1 MNKYINANFE
11 ISLVALIKYVLK
23 KWLGMLIAGL
33 VCAAI
38 CAGIK
43 YYTFVPETAEP
54 VEPDA
59 LPYDLMYESYT
70 NGQSNIISEMYRLY
84 VKAAEA
90 DEYTQNSIYY
100 NLNPYSVSCSSASFA
115 LTGSGLDSNEIHA
128 LTNAYS
134 YEITNGE
141 YINELSESMSIPEEY
156 LRELVVVT
164 PVYADATS
172 SYDYDYDI
180 SGYIQVVVYG
190 ENREQSECIMDAI
203 LTEMPNITSNNSL
216 LIYHD
221 CELLSRQYSQ
231 VSDMSI
237 LSEHSR
243 VDLYITDLFAKLNN
257 LTNFQKNIA
266 EPTFNQ
272 TGTPVTAISKTA
284 LIKYAAVGLIIGM
297 VLYACVLVLL
307 YILNNKVT
315 DIARFRNRYNVKD
328 LGKSDAMIVANIIN
342 YSCSDGKILLT
353 GMASEQKA
361 KDKIKSISAELKN
374 IQIVEAMDILNSADS
389 RMKLLDCN
397 DVVLVEERSKSKYSD
412 IDEEL
417 NVLSSMNKNVVG
429 VILL

>member
-1 MNKYINANFE
+1 MNKYINTNFE

-23 KWLGMLIAGL
+23 KWLGILIAGL
-33 VCAAI
+33 IFAAI

-54 VEPDA
+54 VEQDA

-70 NGQSNIISEMYRLY
+70 NGQININSEMYRLY
-84 VKAAEA
+84 AKAAEA

-115 LTGSGLDSNEIHA
+115 LTGSGLDSNEMHA

-156 LRELVVVT
+156 LRELVAVT

-172 SYDYDYDI
+172 SNNYDI

-203 LTEMPNITSNNSL
+203 LTEIPNITSNNSL
-216 LIYHD
+216 LINHD
-221 CELLSRQYSQ
+221 CDLLSRQYSQ
-231 VSDMSI
+231 VSDMSM
-237 LSEHSR
+237 LAEHSS
-243 VDLYITDLFAKLNN
+243 VDLYITDVFAKLNN
-257 LTNFQKNIA
+257 LTNYQKNIA
-266 EPTFNQ
+266 EPTSNQ
-272 TGTPVTAISKTA
+272 TRIPVTTISKTA
-284 LIKYAAVGLIIGM
+284 LAKYAAVGLVIGM
-297 VLYACVLVLL
+297 VLYAGVLVLH

-315 DIARFRNRYNVKD
+315 DVARFRNRYNVKD

-389 RMKLLDCN
+389 RMKLLHCN
-397 DVVLVEERSKSKYSD
+397 DVVLVEEKSKSKYSD